1 MTTSPLSHTVSLPP
15 TIAQLP
21 SLVGQTVKLQGWLYK
36 KRSSGKLL
44 FLQLRDGTGRV
55 QAVAYKPDLP
65 EELFTLLDKHT
76 TQECSLWVEGVVKE
90 DTRSSLGVELSI
102 THGGLIAPSVEY
114 PITPKEHGV
123 AFLMDRRHLWLR
135 SSKQTALLRIRATV
149 MQACRNYLNGLGFT
163 AVDAPMFTPNSCE
176 GTSTLFE
183 VDYFDDTA
191 FLSQSGQ
198 LYMEAAAMALGRVY
212 CLGPV
217 FRAEKSKT
225 RRHLTEFWMLEPE
238 AAFVEHEQNMAL
250 AEGLIRCIIHT
261 VLEKHRDELATLE
274 RDTAKL
280 EAVLTPEPFPRMS
293 YDEAIATLHKAGRTD
308 VQWGDDLGGDEETL
322 ISSVY
327 DKPVIVERYPISLKP
342 FYMKRCPHTGQHVL
356 NMDILAPEGYGE
368 IIGGS
373 QREDDLEALEA
384 RLAEHGLDADTFGW
398 YTDCR
403 RYGSVPHSGFG
414 LGIERMVAWVS
425 GVPHVRECIPFPR
438 LMERLRP

>member
-1 MTTSPLSHTVSLPP
+1 MLTPTECRINDLP
-15 TIAQLP
+15 QH
-21 SLVGQTVKLQGWLYK
+21 VGEQVTVKGWVYK

-44 FLQLRDGTGRV
+44 FIQLRDGSSMV
-55 QAVAYKPDLP
+55 QAVVYKPDLD
-65 EELFTLLDKHT
+65 EALFQSIDKQFN
-76 TQECSLWVEGVVKE
+76 QESSVWIQGTVKA
-90 DTRSSLGVELSI
+90 DTRSALGVELSVSNA
-102 THGGLIAPSVEY
+102 GLIASGNDY
-114 PITPKEHGV
+114 PITPKEHGI
-123 AFLMDRRHLWLR
+123 AFLMDHRHLWLR

-149 MQACRNYLNGLGFT
+149 MHACRAYLDGLGFT

-176 GTSTLFE
+176 GTSSLFE
-183 VDYFDDTA
+183 VDYFDKTA

-250 AEGLIRCIIHT
+250 AEGLLRFIIQT
-261 VLEKHRDELATLE
+261 VLSKHSNDLATLE
-274 RDTAKL
+274 RDTSKL
-280 EAVLTPEPFPRMS
+280 EAVLTEEPFPRIT

-322 ISSVY
+322 ISSAFN
-327 DKPVIVERYPISLKP
+327 KPVIVERYPISLKP
-342 FYMKRCPHTGQHVL
+342 FYMKRDASTGQHVL

-384 RLAEHGLDADTFGW
+384 RLVEHELDLETFRW

-414 LGIERMVAWVS
+414 LGIERMVAWIS

-438 LMERLRP
+438 LMERLSP